1 MFPSFFT
8 AIAPT
13 EIYTLSLHDALPI
26 LKVVAPYLDSS
37 DIERIREA
45 YKLADEAHLVQFRS
59 SGEPYITHPIAVAAI
74 CGRRKLDEE
83 SPMVALLHD
92 IIECQYVCKQEI
104 EEKFSTDV
112 AEIVDGVTKLERLH
126 VA

>member
-45 YKLADEAHLVQFRS
+45 YKLADEAHLGQFRS

-74 CGRRKLDEE
+74 CGGWKLDAERSEE
-83 SPMVALLHD
+83 RRVGK
-92 IIECQYVCKQEI
+92 ECSAKRPGPLSRE
-104 EEKFSTDV
+104 D
-112 AEIVDGVTKLERLH
+112 R
-126 VA
+126 